1 MHKAIRTLVLGL
13 GAIAALIVGCSDDP
27 VSPGIQPEIVN
38 TVDSFGYQVTSVQNY
53 SGAQTYTWT
62 NAGNAANVNQ
72 ASVRSGGNGTLR
84 IFDANASQVV
94 ALPLGEN
101 GSFDALPGATGDWV
115 IRVEYDK
122 FSGTVNFRAEK
133 TAL

>member
-1 MHKAIRTLVLGL
+1 MHKAIRTLIAGVGVS
-13 GAIAALIVGCSDDP
+13 AALLVGCSDDP

-38 TVDSFGYQVTSVQNY
+38 TVDSFGYQVTSIQNF
-53 SGAQTYTWT
+53 SGTQTYTWT

-72 ASVRSGGNGTLR
+72 ASVRSGGSGTLR
-84 IFDANASQVV
+84 IFDANASLVI

-115 IRVEYDK
+115 IRVQYDK
-122 FSGTVNFRAEK
+122 FTGTVNFRAEK
-133 TAL
+133 TSM

>member
-1 MHKAIRTLVLGL
+1 MQKAIPTLILALGL
-13 GAIAALIVGCSDDP
+13 TAALLVGCSDDP

-38 TVDSFGYQVTSVQNY
+38 TVDSFGYQVTAIQNY
-53 SGAQTYTWT
+53 SGTQNYTWS

-72 ASVRSGGNGTLR
+72 ASVRSGGSGTLR
-84 IFDANASQVV
+84 IFDANANQVV

-115 IRVEYDK
+115 IRVQYDK
-122 FSGTVNFRAEK
+122 FTGTVNFRAEK